1 VEYCRE
7 EEVVF
12 LCVTVCLVRGV
23 ATMCRV
29 TTVEVADVLED
40 CRRLPE
46 DCRRNLK
53 YRRRRSHVSMIDCL
67 SCARSSN
74 DVLAAAKD
82 IWRTAEG
89 GLSELLRVE

>member
-1 VEYCRE
+1 VLAAAKDIWRTA
-7 EEVVF
+7 EV
-12 LCVTVCLVRGV
+12 LPE
-23 ATMCRV
+23 
-29 TTVEVADVLED
+29 TTGGLSELLMFWRTAGG
-40 CRRLPE
+40 LPE